1 MENDSKHR
9 SGARWLFLLIPLLLS
24 TGCIY
29 KHTTKPL
36 TTDFRSTPVAAEG
49 ATAPSGL
56 TQIRY
61 SYYVDFR
68 WDSSAIGDI
77 AKEVGIETI
86 YYADTEDYNVL
97 GLWKKRIIHIYGERA
112 QEPPKATRTPTTE
125 FTSN

>member
-1 MENDSKHR
+1 METESRHQ
-9 SGARWLFLLIPLLLS
+9 SGARWLFLLIPLLFS

-29 KHTTKPL
+29 MHTTKPL
-36 TTDFRSTPVAAEG
+36 TTDFRSTPVAADG

-86 YYADTEDYNVL
+86 YYADTEDFNVL

-112 QEPPKATRTPTTE
+112 PASPHSTPTHSAEADT
-125 FTSN
+125 N